1 MSCFICNDETL
12 SAISK
17 AFIDYQVN
25 FSFENFNSDY
35 DLHNTQ
41 SRMKIIGQ
49 ILLNENIKAYKYRY
63 GDSFKDI
70 EKGIFKLKDVAID
83 EGIVFGC
90 VRCYNYQLLELPEWE
105 SSDVYHSLQR
115 LQLKI
120 AKRLIDKCGQEMS
133 WGYPSEFN

>member
-17 AFIDYQVN
+17 AFIEYRVD
-25 FSFENFNSDY
+25 FSFKNFDIENE
-35 DLHNTQ
+35 LRHKET
-41 SRMKIIGQ
+41 RMKIIGQ

-70 EKGIFKLKDVAID
+70 KKGIFRLKNVAID

-90 VRCYNYQLLELPEWE
+90 IRCYNYQLLELPGWE
-105 SSDVYHSLQR
+105 SSDVYYFLQR

-120 AKRLIDKCGQEMS
+120 VKRLIDKCGQEMS
-133 WGYPSEFN
+133 WGYPNEFN